1 MPRTARDML
10 LKLRSATFASADD
23 LLAGVGAALM
33 APAALSRI
41 ARAGQIAVTAALPVV
56 VTVATIVAELG
67 KSSRPAAALRGM
79 AFTAFAVYAG
89 TFSVPMILNGIGALV
104 TGSGFTF
111 RPFGAMLVNKKGKR
125 ASRIRALWR
134 AIVTWTPLV
143 VTLMLFVFDRSDAR
157 SPVIALQCAVMLGM
171 AAAAVSAILHPSRS
185 IQDRLSGTWI
195 VPR

>member
-1 MPRTARDML
+1 
-10 LKLRSATFASADD
+10 
-23 LLAGVGAALM
+23 
-33 APAALSRI
+33 
-41 ARAGQIAVTAALPVV
+41 
-56 VTVATIVAELG
+56 
-67 KSSRPAAALRGM
+67 M

-143 VTLMLFVFDRSDAR
+143 VTLMLFAFDRSSAR
-157 SPVIALQCAVMLGM
+157 SPVMALQCAVMLGM
-171 AAAAVSAILHPSRS
+171 AAAAGWAIRHPSRS